1 MNGIVNLNTRVS
13 ELLNRM
19 GVPDYT
25 AGYSFLHTAIMS
37 VYEQPDLL
45 GSIIKCLYVVV
56 ANKHKT
62 TVAHVEEELE
72 HVLLAKMC
80 IRDSWD
86 RMGAF
91 PYSPEEDTPAYS
103 MDGAVDEDV
112 KEARLAQLMKRQE
125 EISLENQRRMVG
137 EIIEVLVEDQEGLT
151 GVYRGR
157 GASSAPDEVDG
168 IVMFKSERFI
178 EFGSFVKVR
187 ITEALPHDFKGV
199 EVC

>member
-62 TVAHVEEELE
+62 TVAHVRKNWSMYFWQPYYPEI
-72 HVLLAKMC
+72 VSCCRRYC
-80 IRDSWD
+80 IPCITDS
-86 RMGAF
+86 RHCGN
-91 PYSPEEDTPAYS
+91 S
-103 MDGAVDEDV
+103 
-112 KEARLAQLMKRQE
+112 
-125 EISLENQRRMVG
+125 
-137 EIIEVLVEDQEGLT
+137 
-151 GVYRGR
+151 
-157 GASSAPDEVDG
+157 
-168 IVMFKSERFI
+168 
-178 EFGSFVKVR
+178 
-187 ITEALPHDFKGV
+187 
-199 EVC
+199 

>member
-56 ANKHKT
+56 ANTHKT

-72 HVLLAKMC
+72 HVLLATLL
-80 IRDSWD
+80 SGD
-86 RMGAF
+86 RVMLQKVLHTLH
-91 PYSPEEDTPAYS
+91 Y
-103 MDGAVDEDV
+103 
-112 KEARLAQLMKRQE
+112 RQPTLRE
-125 EISLENQRRMVG
+125 
-137 EIIEVLVEDQEGLT
+137 
-151 GVYRGR
+151 
-157 GASSAPDEVDG
+157 
-168 IVMFKSERFI
+168 FI
-178 EFGSFVKVR
+178 EMSLKYIRSAEQVG
-187 ITEALPHDFKGV
+187 
-199 EVC
+199 

>member
-72 HVLLAKMC
+72 HVLLATYYPEIVSCCRRYC
-80 IRDSWD
+80 I
-86 RMGAF
+86 
-91 PYSPEEDTPAYS
+91 PALQTADI
-103 MDGAVDEDV
+103 DGN
-112 KEARLAQLMKRQE
+112 
-125 EISLENQRRMVG
+125 S
-137 EIIEVLVEDQEGLT
+137 
-151 GVYRGR
+151 
-157 GASSAPDEVDG
+157 
-168 IVMFKSERFI
+168 
-178 EFGSFVKVR
+178 
-187 ITEALPHDFKGV
+187 
-199 EVC
+199 